1 MSDKKDKIISIGD
14 IALMIGVIAFCV
26 AGIILLVS
34 NSKPGGNVTVTVDG
48 EAVESFPL
56 NKDTEYVV
64 NTDNGMNI
72 IVIKDGVVSVSNAD
86 CPDKIC
92 VQHPPIDSTGETIIC
107 LPHKLVIEIVE

>member
-1 MSDKKDKIISIGD
+1 MNDKKDKIISIGD
-14 IALMIGVIAFCV
+14 IALIIGIIAFCV

-34 NSKPGGNVTVTVDG
+34 NSKPGGNVTVSIDG
-48 EAVESFPL
+48 EVVETLPL
-56 NKDTEYVV
+56 DKDTEYAV
-64 NTDNGMNI
+64 NTDMGMNI

-92 VQHPPIDSTGETIIC
+92 VEHAPIDSEGETIIC